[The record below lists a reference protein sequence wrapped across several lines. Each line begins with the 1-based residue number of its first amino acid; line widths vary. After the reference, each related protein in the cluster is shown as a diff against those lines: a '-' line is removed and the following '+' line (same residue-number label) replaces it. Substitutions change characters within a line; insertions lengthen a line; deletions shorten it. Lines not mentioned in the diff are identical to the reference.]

1 MKMKKNIL
9 ILLVAALALASC
21 KTREKIVY
29 FQDVNAGDA
38 IPTQASTTLK
48 LIPGDKLGIV
58 VTSAT
63 TPELAMRYNLT
74 PGNSNSSSTQN
85 TDNLRYTIDENGN
98 IDMLGLGRINVAGLT
113 RSEAAAK
120 IQGEFHKGILNDA
133 VVTVAA
139 YNRYITVLGEVS
151 RPGQIEFTRE
161 NMNILEAIGK
171 AGDLTIT
178 GKRDCIK
185 VFRKEGNVTKT
196 YYVDLR
202 SKDLLN
208 SPVYNL
214 QQNDVIYVEP
224 NKVKAGQSTNNDN
237 SVRSIATWLSVASVV
252 TSITILITNAIK

>member
-1 MKMKKNIL
+1 MKKNIL

-48 LIPGDKLGIV
+48 LIPGDKLGII

-74 PGNSNSSSTQN
+74 PGNNTSSGTQN